1 MIRGAVSAL
10 AELRSSFGQ
19 RHHTIGDRSG
29 TWRIRLGEKLRDRLR
44 SENTRVPVG
53 HGRLRCFQS
62 CAFHLIVVAVQ
73 HLPVCIHKVH
83 LAVAGC
89 KLVP

>member
-1 MIRGAVSAL
+1 MFLPREDVDRNIHWQKEIRWVVITGA
-10 AELRSSFGQ
+10 SSG
-19 RHHTIGDRSG
+19 
-29 TWRIRLGEKLRDRLR
+29 LGEATARRQ
-44 SENTRVPVG
+44 VPIG
-53 HGRLRCFQS
+53 HGRLRCLQS

-83 LAVAGC
+83 LAVAGR